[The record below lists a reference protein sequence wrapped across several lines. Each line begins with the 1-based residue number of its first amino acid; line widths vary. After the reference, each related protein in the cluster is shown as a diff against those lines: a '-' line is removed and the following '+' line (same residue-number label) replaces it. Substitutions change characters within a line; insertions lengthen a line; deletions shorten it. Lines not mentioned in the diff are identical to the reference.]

1 MTGETSLKLGKL
13 RTIMSDELALMLSW
27 RNAPAVRL
35 NMYTSHEISLEEHL
49 GWWEKIRSQTDQKYF
64 MYEHQGSPLGI
75 VSFNGISS
83 INQNSYWAFYASPEA
98 AKGTGSRMEYLALE
112 HAFSEIGLHKLSC
125 EVIAFNT
132 SVIKLHEKFGF
143 KIEGVLR
150 DQHKANANFFDV
162 YRLGILRSEWQA
174 IRDAMLIRLL
184 QLSKI

>member
-1 MTGETSLKLGKL
+1 MTDEIRLKLGQL
-13 RTIMSDELALMLSW
+13 RTIMSDDLTLMLSW
-27 RNAPAVRL
+27 RNVPAVRV

-49 GWWEKIRSQTDQKYF
+49 GWWERIRSQTDQKYF
-64 MYEHQGSPLGI
+64 MYEYQNSPLGI

-98 AKGTGSRMEYLALE
+98 PKGTGSRMEYLALE
-112 HAFSEIGLHKLSC
+112 HAFNEICLHKLSC

-143 KIEGVLR
+143 KIEGILR

-162 YRLGILRSEWQA
+162 YRLGILKSEWQ
-174 IRDAMLIRLL
+174 IVRNTMLSKLL
-184 QLSKI
+184 QLSKT